1 MTSIYFAAVCESSR
15 VRIDYEGSRLIEEG
29 ILILTVRVKVY
40 KVRLCKHIRAHRL
53 IFSGKELTALGKRR
67 R

>member
-1 MTSIYFAAVCESSR
+1 MLIFVPMTSIYFAAVCESSR

-29 ILILTVRVKVY
+29 ILILTVRVKV
-40 KVRLCKHIRAHRL
+40 
-53 IFSGKELTALGKRR
+53 ALGKRR